1 MLCAGL
7 TRVDM
12 AKGADV
18 AKKRKSFISR
28 KTLVFYKRTW

>member
-7 TRVDM
+7 TRVGM
-12 AKGADV
+12 VKGEDV

-28 KTLVFYKRTW
+28 KTLVFYMWTW